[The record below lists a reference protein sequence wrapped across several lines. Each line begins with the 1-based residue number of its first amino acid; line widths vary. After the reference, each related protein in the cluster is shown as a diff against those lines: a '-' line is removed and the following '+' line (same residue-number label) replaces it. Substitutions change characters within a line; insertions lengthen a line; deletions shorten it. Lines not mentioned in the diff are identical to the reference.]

1 MNKKDKLLE
10 LNNVEEVE
18 DLEEIDESES
28 ITARYL
34 KEPDFSNLSILESS
48 SVELWIKS
56 YYSSPMPLL
65 ILDNNLIILWANKQF
80 ESLFGNKKKYFGYP
94 IIQFYKDNFNK
105 EMTDSLFKNIKN
117 KKKAYSWKGQVAKK
131 GKEQLTINS
140 NLLILPVFNSPAL
153 ENEPLAYAVILDD
166 VSGEYKKMLRNTFT
180 SLLEASKLKDNDT
193 GFHIQRVNEYSK
205 LLTKE
210 IMNIPEYGEID
221 REFLTEI
228 EFLAALHDVG
238 KIGTPDNILNKQ
250 GPLNNWEW
258 DIMQEHTINGAFILS
273 TYPSPMARQIALF
286 HHEKWNGSGYPYG
299 ISQEMIPLCA
309 RIVAIADV
317 YDALRMQRS
326 YKDAF
331 AHEKAMKIMKKEK
344 GKHFEPYLIETFVK
358 INDKFSA
365 IYDRLKDDKIKS

>member
-1 MNKKDKLLE
+1 M
-10 LNNVEEVE
+10 
-18 DLEEIDESES
+18 I
-28 ITARYL
+28 
-34 KEPDFSNLSILESS
+34 
-48 SVELWIKS
+48 
-56 YYSSPMPLL
+56 
-65 ILDNNLIILWANKQF
+65 
-80 ESLFGNKKKYFGYP
+80 
-94 IIQFYKDNFNK
+94 
-105 EMTDSLFKNIKN
+105 DSLFKNIKN
-117 KKKAYSWKGQVAKK
+117 KKRAYSWKGQVAKK
-131 GKEQLTINS
+131 GREQLTINS
-140 NLLILPVFNSPAL
+140 NLLILPVFDTPAL

-205 LLTKE
+205 LLTQE
-210 IMNIPEYGEID
+210 IMNVPEYGEID
-221 REFLTEI
+221 REFLAEI

-238 KIGTPDNILNKQ
+238 KIGTPDNILNKK
-250 GPLNNWEW
+250 GPLNKWEW

-317 YDALRMQRS
+317 YDALRMKRS

-331 AHEKAMKIMKKEK
+331 AHEKSMNIMIKEK
-344 GKHFEPYLIETFVK
+344 GRHFEPYLLEIFLKVNE
-358 INDKFSA
+358 KFDE
-365 IYDRLKDDKIKS
+365 IYRKLKDEKIK

>member
-1 MNKKDKLLE
+1 MEKKDELLE
-10 LNNVEEVE
+10 LDNIDEVE

-28 ITARYL
+28 ITTRHLA
-34 KEPDFSNLSILESS
+34 EPDFTSLSILENS
-48 SVELWIKS
+48 SVELWTKS

-65 ILDNNLIILWANKQF
+65 ILDSNLIILWVNKQF
-80 ESLFGNKKKYFGYP
+80 ETLFGNKKNYFGYP
-94 IIQFYKDNFNK
+94 IIQFYKESFTK

-117 KKKAYSWKGQVAKK
+117 KKRAYSWKGQVVKK
-131 GKEQLTINS
+131 SKAQLAVNS
-140 NLLILPVFNSPAL
+140 NLLMLPIFNSTAML
-153 ENEPLAYAVILDD
+153 NEPLSYAVILDD

-205 LLTKE
+205 ILTEE
-210 IMNIPEYGEID
+210 IMDMPEHNEID
-221 REFLTEI
+221 REFLSEI

-250 GPLNNWEW
+250 GPLNDWEW
-258 DIMQEHTINGAFILS
+258 DTMKDHTISGAYVLS

-286 HHEKWNGSGYPYG
+286 HHEKWDGSGYPYG

-326 YKDAF
+326 YKDAL
-331 AHEKAMKIMKKEK
+331 AHDKSVNIIKKEK
-344 GKHFEPYLIETFVK
+344 GKHFDPFLLEI
-358 INDKFSA
+358 FSRISNRFDS
-365 IYDRLKDDKIKS
+365 IYKKLKDDNAK